1 MLELIG
7 EDESILK
14 VDNSLCN
21 EDEASIYLKVNF
33 RDSVRVIV
41 NIEEIYQIVDA
52 LYAAAGREVIPLR
65 EELIAFATFNDPDG
79 QYIEQVVDD
88 YLASLEEEDAE

>member
-7 EDESILK
+7 QYESVLK
-14 VDNSLCN
+14 VDNALCN

-41 NIEEIYQIVDA
+41 NTEEIDQIVDA
-52 LYAAAGREVIPLR
+52 LYAATGREVIPLR
-65 EELIAFATFNDPDG
+65 DELIAFAKFNDPDG
-79 QYIEQVVDD
+79 EHIEEVVDS
-88 YLASLEEEDAE
+88 YISYLEEEDIE